1 MSVVVV
7 GVNHRTVPL
16 EALEPLL
23 ISPVD
28 LPKALADLAAR
39 PHLQE
44 VVVVSTCM
52 RTEVYAVVSRFHG
65 AMADIREFLAT
76 WSGRPPEAFSDHL
89 YAYFDEAAVSHLFR
103 VSAGLDSASLG
114 EPEILGQVKSA
125 AESARKEGV
134 SGSTLASAFRH
145 ALIVGKR
152 ARTETGISRG
162 TTSLSYAAVE
172 MAVDVLGDLAGKRA
186 LVLGAG
192 EVGESTV
199 RALANA
205 PGSPEVVVVNR
216 TRARAER
223 VAGEV
228 GAMVVAWAA
237 AKDALAGADIVVCC
251 TAGDPSV
258 MGTDLLG
265 TDVLEA
271 GLAAR
276 PERPMLIVDLS
287 VPRNVGPEVGRLA
300 GVTLVDMD
308 RLSKYVTLRAEDRR
322 AEIPAVESIVAEE
335 LHRYA
340 SSVAE
345 RSVAPLVALARERA
359 EELRRQELGR
369 VRKRLEGL
377 DTDQL
382 EAVEL
387 VTRRLVAKLLH
398 EPTVNLK
405 AAAGTARGDALAAA
419 FRELFGL
426 EP

>member
-1 MSVVVV
+1 MSVAVV

-23 ISPVD
+23 ISSPD
-28 LPKALADLAAR
+28 MPKALADLAAR
-39 PHLQE
+39 PHIQE
-44 VVVVSTCM
+44 VVVLSTCM
-52 RTEVYAVVSRFHG
+52 RTELYAVVSRFHG
-65 AMADIREFLAT
+65 AMADMREFLAS

-114 EPEILGQVKSA
+114 EPEILGQVRA
-125 AESARKEGV
+125 AADYARKEGV
-134 SGSTLASAFRH
+134 SGSTLSSAFRH

-162 TTSLSYAAVE
+162 TTSLSHAAVE
-172 MAVDVLGDLAGKRA
+172 MATAALGDLSAKRA

-199 RALANA
+199 RALAHA
-205 PGSPEVVVVNR
+205 PGNPEVVVANR
-216 TRARAER
+216 TRTRAER
-223 VAGEV
+223 VAADV
-228 GAMVVAWAA
+228 GATVVAWTA
-237 AKDALAGADIVVCC
+237 AKDALASADVVVCC

-258 MGTDLLG
+258 LGVDLLAA
-265 TDVLEA
+265 DVMEA
-271 GLAAR
+271 AMAGR
-276 PERPMLIVDLS
+276 NDRPMLVVDLS
-287 VPRNVGPEVGRLA
+287 VPRNVSPEVGRLP

-308 RLSKYVTLRAEDRR
+308 RVSKYVTMRAEDRR
-322 AEIPAVESIVAEE
+322 AEIPAVESIVADE
-335 LHRYA
+335 LQRYT

-345 RSVAPLVALARERA
+345 RSVAPLVASVRQRA
-359 EELRRQELGR
+359 EELRRLELER
-369 VRKRLEGL
+369 VGKRMQSL
-377 DTDQL
+377 DADQL

-387 VTRRLVAKLLH
+387 LTRRLVAKLLH

-405 AAAGTARGDALAAA
+405 AAAGTVRGDALADA